1 MTMPVSTVSSR
12 WNLPE
17 MLVAAPAVILAAVL
31 VLCEGLAW
39 VGPSTPRA
47 SDVSEASFVEALRQG
62 DMEQAFAFIRAGHDP
77 NIPVVF
83 RDQALTGGRDIRIAP
98 LLIAVAYNRD
108 DSVAM
113 LMGYGARLNAPGNRF
128 AACLATRMEHEE
140 IAAAITRDGGPAA
153 QRPTCPAPSPPS
165 DAPLLAYVE

>member
-1 MTMPVSTVSSR
+1 MPDSTVSSR
-12 WNLPE
+12 RNLPG
-17 MLVAAPAVILAAVL
+17 MFVAAPAVILAAGL
-31 VLCEGLAW
+31 VLFEGLAW

-77 NIPVVF
+77 NVPVTF
-83 RDQALTGGRDIRIAP
+83 RDQVLTGGRDIRIAP
-98 LLIAVAYNRD
+98 LLIAVAFNRD

-113 LMGYGARLNAPGNRF
+113 LMGYGARLDAPGNRF

-140 IAAAITRDGGPAA
+140 IAAAITRDSGPAVS
-153 QRPTCPAPSPPS
+153 RPTCPDFPPPS